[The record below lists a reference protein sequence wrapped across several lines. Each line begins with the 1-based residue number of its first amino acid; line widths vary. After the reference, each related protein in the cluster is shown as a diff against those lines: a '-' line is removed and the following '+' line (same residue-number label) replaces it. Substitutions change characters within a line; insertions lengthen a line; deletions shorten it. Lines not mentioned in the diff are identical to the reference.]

1 MVDLGNK
8 LRELRTAKKLSQL
21 QVAQRIGV
29 SKSMIS
35 SYELSTRLPSYDVLI
50 KLAAVYGVSTD
61 YLFGIEKKRT
71 INVGKLNDAQIALL
85 GAMIDEMKS
94 NK

>member
-1 MVDLGNK
+1 MVDLGIK

-21 QVAQRIGV
+21 QVAQRVGV

-61 YLFGIEKKRT
+61 YLFGIEKNRT
-71 INVGKLNDAQIALL
+71 INVDKLTDAQIALL
-85 GAMIDEMKS
+85 GSMIDEMKS

>member
-1 MVDLGNK
+1 MVDLGIK

-21 QVAQRIGV
+21 QVAQRVGV

-61 YLFGIEKKRT
+61 YLFGIEKNRT
-71 INVGKLNDAQIALL
+71 ITVDKLTDTQIALL
-85 GAMIDEMKS
+85 GSMIDEMKS
-94 NK
+94 KN